1 MNKKTGI
8 VKTDKRRWPMVVGIS
23 VGGVIGAIIIL
34 VLLTPLIVSSG
45 MIKNKIINNLET
57 SLNRK
62 VQIDDIKMSWLSG
75 LDIKNI
81 YIKERK
87 GVAGD
92 TFIKIN
98 RILCDID
105 FIPLMKKQIRIND
118 LIIDSPE
125 IVIQKDKD
133 GVFNYEDI
141 SKPIETVSTTET
153 TEKPEHNP
161 LIISAFL
168 FDLKIIAKVKNGKFT
183 FIDHQLQKET
193 TINAFNTTLNIDSLK
208 NPIELKSAFDIETE
222 GEKEHADISL
232 NVSLAKDGK
241 IDPDNARGTFS
252 MKTGFASIEIDFDMT
267 RFVGESDPGLD
278 FAMNVD
284 LEKLT
289 NNLAGMLGLPKDM
302 HVEGIISSKITAEGQ
317 FEKTIGI
324 DGITEITN
332 LNISGGPLGDK
343 PIRQPNIT
351 LTQKADIDITNDKI
365 TIYKIGI
372 DSNFLEMFMAGL
384 VTELKSTRNLN
395 FKIFLDLDITK
406 LMNEIGGLL
415 PNETEITGRLQSN
428 INLKGQQSIMKV
440 NGKTDIKNL
449 YAKME
454 AIGLIKEPEI
464 TINHDLVYDIQ
475 NSDLELRNL
484 SMKTSFAE
492 IKTSGTV
499 INNGEIDLNMLLSS
513 DIKKL
518 TQNLQSIIPLPE
530 GFDIEG
536 KIAANIDVKG
546 HTEENLQLAG
556 TTILNGINATGGPLG
571 NKTISDLDLKLVH
584 TMDYNIAKDSVSI
597 EQMNIESDFLKMESK
612 GGIANLSKEKNI
624 DYELSLN
631 MDLDK
636 LTENLSGVIP
646 VDVNMAGNS
655 IVSLGINGKLLA
667 RENENLYEQVNVVS
681 NISIDNINYKA
692 YEIKDFRT
700 GLTLDDGFF
709 TTKDFAFNLNE
720 GTGTVTASANL
731 KEENPP
737 VVFDMKL
744 ADVNINQD
752 MDVLAYIVP
761 VLAAPEGKM
770 TGKLN
775 MGFNANGNGLN
786 WKDDLSKSLKGE
798 GNIDIKEGYI
808 KGGKVT
814 SKILKILGGE
824 GGEYKFDQIT
834 TKFVISD
841 SKIYNDD
848 ISVNGE
854 EFDIGLSGWTSFDGR
869 LEYSANAEALSKY
882 VGRDAKRILQNMSND
897 SKLPIVV
904 TGTISNPKLAFKWPK
919 PQEIGNILQG
929 ILGGSKDSKSQ
940 AENTGEQSQKET
952 KEVEKETQS
961 PEKEEENV
969 VEKLLKDL
977 FK

>member
-1 MNKKTGI
+1 MQEKNKK
-8 VKTDKRRWPMVVGIS
+8 RWPMIVGIS
-23 VGGVIGAIIIL
+23 IGGVIGVLIII
-34 VLLTPLIVSSG
+34 VLLIPTIMSSG
-45 MIKNKIINNLET
+45 MVKNKIINSLET
-57 SLNRK
+57 GLNRK
-62 VQIDDIKMSWLSG
+62 VQIDDINMSWSGG
-75 LDIKNI
+75 LDIKSI
-81 YIKERK
+81 HIREREDLP
-87 GVAGD
+87 GD
-92 TFIKIN
+92 TFVKVK
-98 RILCDID
+98 RILCNID
-105 FIPLMKKQIRIND
+105 FMPLIKKQIRIND

-125 IVIQKDKD
+125 IVIQKDKQ
-133 GVFNYEDI
+133 GLFNYEDKRV
-141 SKPIETVSTTET
+141 SIEPGSTPGIV
-153 TEKPEHNP
+153 EKPERTP
-161 LIISAFL
+161 LVIPALLS
-168 FDLKIIAKVKNGKFT
+168 DLKIKAKVSNGKFT
-183 FIDHQLQKET
+183 FIDHQLQEET
-193 TINAFNTTLNIDSLK
+193 RIKNFNTTFNIDSLDK
-208 NPIELKSAFDIETE
+208 PIVLNSAFDIDAK
-222 GEKEHADISL
+222 GEIEHADISL
-232 NVSLAKDGK
+232 NVSLAKDGE
-241 IDPDNARGTFS
+241 IDLGNAKGTFN
-252 MKTGFASIEIDFDMT
+252 MKTSFALITTDFDMAK
-267 RFVGESDPGLD
+267 FKGEGGVGLD
-278 FAMNVD
+278 FSMNID

-289 NNLAGMLGLPKDM
+289 GNLAGMLGLPKGM
-302 HVEGIISSKITAEGQ
+302 QVEGIINSKITADGQ
-317 FEKTIGI
+317 LEKTIGI
-324 DGITEITN
+324 EGNTEITD
-332 LNISGGPLGDK
+332 LYITGGPLENN
-343 PIRQPNIT
+343 PIRQPNIL

-365 TIYKIGI
+365 TVYKIGI
-372 DSNFLEMFMAGL
+372 DSAFLEMFLAGL

-415 PNETEITGRLQSN
+415 PDETEIAGRLQSN
-428 INLKGQQSIMKV
+428 INLKGRESIVKV
-440 NGKTDIKNL
+440 KGKTDLKNF
-449 YAKME
+449 YVKMGE
-454 AIGLIKEPEI
+454 IGPVKEPEI
-464 TINHDLVYDIQ
+464 TINHNIVYDLQ
-475 NSDLELRNL
+475 NSDLELSDL
-484 SMKTSFAE
+484 SMNTGFAE
-492 IKTSGTV
+492 IKTFGTV
-499 INNGEIDLNMLLSS
+499 INHGEIDLNIFLSS
-513 DIKKL
+513 SIVKL
-518 TQNLQSIIPLPE
+518 IQSLQGIVSLPE
-530 GFDIEG
+530 GLGISGQIDSNIKATGHIKEG
-536 KIAANIDVKG
+536 ITLD
-546 HTEENLQLAG
+546 G
-556 TTILNGINATGGPLG
+556 TTTLDNISATGGPLKD
-571 NKTISDLDLKLVH
+571 NTISDLGLKLLH
-584 TMDYNIAKDSVSI
+584 TMNYKITEDSVNIAKMD
-597 EQMNIESDFLKMESK
+597 IESEFLMMESK
-612 GGIANLSKEKNI
+612 GGIAGLSKEMNI

-929 ILGGSKDSKSQ
+929 ILGGSKDSKPQ